1 MTVLTQVHHE
11 KLVFSIKF
19 NVLSANVCMMYPISE
34 VGGKNKMNYV
44 YNIMPEMN
52 STQTVR

>member
-19 NVLSANVCMMYPISE
+19 SVLSANVCMMYPISE

-52 STQTVR
+52 STQMVR

>member
-19 NVLSANVCMMYPISE
+19 SVFKC
-34 VGGKNKMNYV
+34 KCV
-44 YNIMPEMN
+44 YDV
-52 STQTVR
+52 SHF

>member
-19 NVLSANVCMMYPISE
+19 NILSANVYDVSHF
-34 VGGKNKMNYV
+34 
-44 YNIMPEMN
+44 
-52 STQTVR
+52 